1 MILHLAMKN
10 VRKSVW
16 DYAVY
21 FITLVIGVCVF
32 YLFHAIMEQPVYNKL
47 LSKGRES
54 AINMEF
60 AVIAANIIVSIVLAC
75 LIVYGN
81 NFLVKRRMKE
91 FSIYTLLGMKRREI
105 AQILFV
111 ETIVVGVVSL
121 VCGILLGVALSQ
133 GVSAFAAK
141 MLEADLSEF
150 SFAVSWGAIRRTL
163 LYFCVIHAV
172 VVVLDLVVVTRIRL
186 VYLLQA
192 QHRPEQSAI
201 RNPKVCAVVF
211 ILAAGML
218 GFVYYTATAGLSVL
232 CTPER
237 VGEELAELV
246 VATALM
252 FWSAAGVSFFLA
264 HINKPFY
271 LRGLHMFTV
280 REISGRFNTNVV
292 AGTVTSFLMFAAI
305 TIVSVCFSLSV
316 EMNRNVKKW
325 IPVDINLQCSYFNV
339 PQQTPV
345 GGETSIAALLQS
357 RGMDVELFRD
367 PVEVAVYGYHEPETP
382 DAGAD
387 GPNIF
392 ANREVMGIEDYNR
405 IAVRYGMPVCS
416 LEEDEY
422 FVVSNRRYQMDYYR
436 KSYLA
441 KSYKIELCGREYQPA
456 YTECREG
463 FVSMNYFPDNYGITV
478 VPQSALSDERIRPER
493 RVFAADYNAVN
504 EADAGRID
512 QYVKSDAFFEK
523 LLPGEGKD
531 GNLYGTYK
539 SELYPQSVGFI
550 SLVAFV
556 GFYLGIILFMTS
568 AALFSLKELSQAVE
582 SKDNYMI
589 LRKLGVEQK
598 MLRRSLFHQNLMFF
612 GIPLLVALIH
622 SFVGFQALS
631 SLIIKMTDIFEG
643 TSLKK
648 EMFITGGL
656 LTGVYV
662 IYFCITYRC
671 SRSIVEYEE

>member
-32 YLFHAIMEQPVYNKL
+32 YLFHAIMEQPVYSKL
-47 LSKGRES
+47 LLKGRES

-111 ETIVVGVVSL
+111 ETIVVGAVSL

-133 GVSAFAAK
+133 GMSVFAAK
-141 MLEADLSEF
+141 MLEADLSGF
-150 SFAVSWGAIRRTL
+150 SFAVSWGAIRMTL
-163 LYFCVIHAV
+163 LYFCIMHAV
-172 VVVLDLVVVTRIRL
+172 VVVLDLVVVTKIRL

-192 QHRPEQSAI
+192 QHRPEQSVI

-211 ILAAGML
+211 ILAAGLL

-264 HINKPFY
+264 HINKRFY

-280 REISGRFNTNVV
+280 REISGRLNTNVV
-292 AGTVTSFLMFAAI
+292 AGTVTSFLMFVAI
-305 TIVSVCFSLSV
+305 AVVSVCFSLNF
-316 EMNRNVKKW
+316 EINQNLRKW

-339 PQQTPV
+339 PRQTPV
-345 GGETSIAALLQS
+345 GGETSITALLRS
-357 RGMDVELFRD
+357 RGMDMELFRD
-367 PVEVAVYGYHEPETP
+367 PVEVTVYGYVQSDEET
-382 DAGAD
+382 D

-405 IAVRYGMPVCS
+405 IAARYGMPVCS

-422 FVVSNRRYQMDYYR
+422 FIVSNRRYQMDYYR
-436 KSYLA
+436 RSYLA

-539 SELYPQSVGFI
+539 SELYPQSAGFI

-582 SKDNYMI
+582 SKDKYMI

-622 SFVGFQALS
+622 SFVGFQALY
-631 SLIIKMTDIFEG
+631 SLIIRMTDIFEG

-648 EMFITGGL
+648 GMFITAGL

-662 IYFCITYRC
+662 ICFCITYRC